1 MGRWPAIFPKA
12 DDALDIQEHFYRYYP
27 AVCRQIAFI
36 LGDSGLAEDIAQEA
50 FVKLYLTPPD
60 NRSAV
65 GGWLFRVAKN
75 LAYNL
80 VRSERS
86 RTQRELKVQEEDR
99 GEISSEETVIR
110 KEETAMV
117 HQVLNALGE
126 RDRTCLIM
134 KFSGFSYEEIARA
147 TGTKKASVGTIIA
160 RAQAKFR
167 DKVLELKGSDAD
179 VF

>member
-1 MGRWPAIFPKA
+1 M
-12 DDALDIQEHFYRYYP
+12 DIQEHFYRYYP
-27 AVCRQIAFI
+27 SVCRHVTYI

-50 FVKLYLTPPD
+50 FLKLYQSPPD

-75 LAYNL
+75 LAINL
-80 VRSERS
+80 IRSEKSRS
-86 RTQRELKVQEEDR
+86 QRELKVQEER
-99 GEISSEETVIR
+99 YGEVSSEETVIR
-110 KEETAMV
+110 KEEAAMI
-117 HQVLNALGE
+117 HQVLNAMGE

-147 TGTKKASVGTIIA
+147 TGTKKSSMGTIIA

-167 DKVLELKGSDAD
+167 ERVLELKGSDPD

>member
-12 DDALDIQEHFYRYYP
+12 DDELDIQEHFYRYYP
-27 AVCRQIAFI
+27 AVCRQITYI
-36 LGDSGLAEDIAQEA
+36 LGDSALAEDIAQEA
-50 FVKLYLTPPD
+50 FLKLYQSPPD
-60 NRSAV
+60 NRKAV

-75 LAYNL
+75 LAINL
-80 VRSERS
+80 IRSEKSRS
-86 RTQRELKVQEEDR
+86 QRELKVQEDHY
-99 GEISSEETVIR
+99 GEISSEETFIR

-117 HQVLNALGE
+117 HHVLNTLGE

-134 KFSGFSYEEIARA
+134 KFSGFSYEEIASA
-147 TGTKKASVGTIIA
+147 TGTNKVSVGTIIA

-167 DKVLELKGSDAD
+167 DRVLELKGSDPD

>member
-12 DDALDIQEHFYRYYP
+12 DEDLDMQEHFCRYYP
-27 AVCRQIAFI
+27 SVCRQITFI

-50 FVKLYLTPPD
+50 FLKLYQSPPD

-75 LAYNL
+75 LAFNL
-80 VRSERS
+80 IRSEKSRS
-86 RTQRELKVQEEDR
+86 QRELKVQEEHY
-99 GEISSEETVIR
+99 GEISSEETVVR

-117 HQVLNALGE
+117 HQVLNTLGE

-147 TGTKKASVGTIIA
+147 TGAKKASVGTIIA

-167 DKVLELKGSDAD
+167 ERVLELKGSDAD